1 MSEIGLTGEMSQGDT
16 GIEAIRL
23 PLFFIPNDG
32 EESLKIRELLKVS
45 EEFEEEEADGIIGM
59 SSYRGIG

>member
-23 PLFFIPNDG
+23 SLFFISNEG

-45 EEFEEEEADGIIGM
+45 EEFEEEEADRIIGI